1 MCGNGRVQGF
11 TLIEL
16 MLVVVILGIIAAI
29 AYPTF
34 MEQVRKSRRADA
46 RVTLMEISQR
56 QEREFTETNS
66 YTGDLTDLGYT
77 SSPSTSPKGWYVISV
92 TSLPAGDLT
101 QSFTLTATTAGAQ
114 TDDSQ
119 CTTLTLDS
127 RGTKGATGGG
137 TTCW

>member
-1 MCGNGRVQGF
+1 MKQTRKSGF

-16 MLVVVILGIIAAI
+16 MLVVVVLGIIAAI

-34 MEQVRKSRRADA
+34 IEQVRKSRRADA
-46 RVTLMEISQR
+46 RVTLMEIAQR
-56 QEREFTETNS
+56 QERRFTETNS
-66 YTGDLTDLGYT
+66 YTGNLTDLGYP
-77 SSPSTSPKGWYVISV
+77 SSPTTSPEGWYVISV

-114 TDDSQ
+114 TEDTQ
-119 CTTLTLDS
+119 CATLTLNS
-127 RGTKGATGGG
+127 QGTKGSTGGG